1 LGPLSLLVFI
11 WLIISQQGRLNL
23 AMANELESEQTN
35 HERWM
40 REALIL
46 AEQAANADEVPVG
59 AIVVQN
65 GEIIGRGFNQPI
77 RSCDATAHAEIV
89 DIRSSSQ
96 FRNNY
101 RIPGTTLYVTI
112 EPCTMCLG
120 AMIHARVD
128 RLIFGATE
136 PRAGAVVSQGSLIEA
151 GHFNHQLSFVDGV
164 LAEECSSLMQSFF
177 RKRRKAN

>member
-1 LGPLSLLVFI
+1 MATEFE
-11 WLIISQQGRLNL
+11 SQ
-23 AMANELESEQTN
+23 STN

-40 REALIL
+40 REALSL
-46 AEQAANADEVPVG
+46 AQQAAEADEVPVG
-59 AIVVQN
+59 AIVVHN

-89 DIRSSSQ
+89 AIRSASQ

-101 RIPGTTLYVTI
+101 RLPGTTVYVTI

-128 RLIFGATE
+128 RLVFGATE
-136 PRAGAVVSQGSLIEA
+136 PRAGAVVSQGSLLEA
-151 GHFNHQLSFVDGV
+151 GHFNHQLSFIDGV

-177 RKRRKAN
+177 RNKRKAN

>member
-1 LGPLSLLVFI
+1 
-11 WLIISQQGRLNL
+11 
-23 AMANELESEQTN
+23 MANELGSQSTN

-46 AEQAANADEVPVG
+46 AEQAAEADEVPVG
-59 AIVVQN
+59 AIVVHN

-89 DIRSSSQ
+89 AIRSASQ
-96 FRNNY
+96 LRSNY
-101 RIPGTTLYVTI
+101 RLPGTTVYVTI

-128 RLIFGATE
+128 RLVFGATE
-136 PRAGAVVSQGSLIEA
+136 PRAGAVVSQGSLLEA
-151 GHFNHQLSFVDGV
+151 GHFNHQLSFIDGV

-177 RKRRKAN
+177 RNRRKGN

>member
-1 LGPLSLLVFI
+1 
-11 WLIISQQGRLNL
+11 
-23 AMANELESEQTN
+23 MAAELESDQID

-46 AEQAANADEVPVG
+46 AEQAADADEVPVG
-59 AIVVQN
+59 AIVVQD

-89 DIRSSSQ
+89 ALRSASQ

-101 RIPGTTLYVTI
+101 RLPGTTIYVTI

-120 AMIHARVD
+120 ALIHARVE
-128 RLIFGATE
+128 RLVFGATE
-136 PRAGAVVSQGSLIEA
+136 PRAGAIVSQASLIDA
-151 GHFNHQLSFVDGV
+151 DHFNHRLTFVGGV
-164 LAEECSSLMQSFF
+164 LADECSTLLQNFF
-177 RKRRKAN
+177 KSRRKGN

>member
-1 LGPLSLLVFI
+1 MTTEIKP
-11 WLIISQQGRLNL
+11 
-23 AMANELESEQTN
+23 ESTN

-65 GEIIGRGFNQPI
+65 GEIIGRGFNQPV

-89 DIRSSSQ
+89 AIRSASQ

-101 RIPGTTLYVTI
+101 RLPSTTLYVTI

-151 GHFNHQLSFVDGV
+151 GHFNHQMSFVDGV
-164 LAEECSSLMQSFF
+164 LAEECSSLMQRFF
-177 RKRRKAN
+177 RSRRKVN

>member
-1 LGPLSLLVFI
+1 MATEFE
-11 WLIISQQGRLNL
+11 SQ
-23 AMANELESEQTN
+23 STN

-40 REALIL
+40 REALSL
-46 AEQAANADEVPVG
+46 AHQAAEADEVPVG
-59 AIVVQN
+59 AIVVHN

-89 DIRSSSQ
+89 AIRSASQ
-96 FRNNY
+96 LRSNY
-101 RIPGTTLYVTI
+101 RLPGTTVYVTI

-128 RLIFGATE
+128 RLVFGATE
-136 PRAGAVVSQGSLIEA
+136 PRAGAVVSQGSLIKA
-151 GHFNHQLSFVDGV
+151 GHFNHQLSFIDGV

-177 RKRRKAN
+177 RNRRKGN

>member
-1 LGPLSLLVFI
+1 
-11 WLIISQQGRLNL
+11 
-23 AMANELESEQTN
+23 MAAELETDLLI

-40 REALIL
+40 REALSL
-46 AEQAANADEVPVG
+46 AKQAAAAGEVPVG
-59 AIVVQN
+59 AIVVQD

-77 RSCDATAHAEIV
+77 RTCDATAHAEIV
-89 DIRSSSQ
+89 AIRSASQ

-101 RIPGTTLYVTI
+101 RLPGTSLYVTI

-120 AMIHARVD
+120 AMIHARVE

-136 PRAGAVVSQGSLIEA
+136 PRAGAIVSQASMLDG
-151 GHFNHQLSFVDGV
+151 GHFNHQLSFTDGV

-177 RKRRKAN
+177 RSRRKGN

>member
-1 LGPLSLLVFI
+1 
-11 WLIISQQGRLNL
+11 
-23 AMANELESEQTN
+23 MATELESESTN

-89 DIRSSSQ
+89 AIRSASQ

-101 RIPGTTLYVTI
+101 RLPGTTLYVTI

-128 RLIFGATE
+128 RLVFGATE

-151 GHFNHQLSFVDGV
+151 GYFNHQLSFVDGV

-177 RKRRKAN
+177 RNRRKAN

>member
-1 LGPLSLLVFI
+1 
-11 WLIISQQGRLNL
+11 
-23 AMANELESEQTN
+23 MANELGSESTI

-46 AEQAANADEVPVG
+46 AEQAAEADEVPVG
-59 AIVVQN
+59 AIVVHN

-89 DIRSSSQ
+89 AIRSASQ

-101 RIPGTTLYVTI
+101 RLPGTTVYVTI

-128 RLIFGATE
+128 RLVFGATE
-136 PRAGAVVSQGSLIEA
+136 PSAGAVVSQGSLLEA
-151 GHFNHQLSFVDGV
+151 GHFNHQLSFIDGV

-177 RKRRKAN
+177 RNRRKGN

>member
-1 LGPLSLLVFI
+1 
-11 WLIISQQGRLNL
+11 
-23 AMANELESEQTN
+23 MANELGSQSTN

-40 REALIL
+40 REALSL
-46 AEQAANADEVPVG
+46 AQQAAEADEVPVG
-59 AIVVQN
+59 AIVVHN

-89 DIRSSSQ
+89 AIRSASQ
-96 FRNNY
+96 LRSNY
-101 RIPGTTLYVTI
+101 RLPGTTVYVTI

-128 RLIFGATE
+128 RLVFGATE
-136 PRAGAVVSQGSLIEA
+136 PRAGAVVSQGSLLEA
-151 GHFNHQLSFVDGV
+151 GHFNHQLSFIDGV

-177 RKRRKAN
+177 RNRRKGN

>member
-1 LGPLSLLVFI
+1 
-11 WLIISQQGRLNL
+11 
-23 AMANELESEQTN
+23 MANELGSESTN

-40 REALIL
+40 REALSL
-46 AEQAANADEVPVG
+46 AQQAAEADEVPVG
-59 AIVVQN
+59 AIVVHN

-89 DIRSSSQ
+89 AIRSASQ

-101 RIPGTTLYVTI
+101 RLPGTTVYVTI

-128 RLIFGATE
+128 RLVFGATE
-136 PRAGAVVSQGSLIEA
+136 PRAGAVVSQGSLLEA
-151 GHFNHQLSFVDGV
+151 GHFNHQLSFIDGV

-177 RKRRKAN
+177 RNRRKGN

>member
-1 LGPLSLLVFI
+1 MATEFE
-11 WLIISQQGRLNL
+11 SQ
-23 AMANELESEQTN
+23 STN

-40 REALIL
+40 REALSL
-46 AEQAANADEVPVG
+46 AQQAAEADEVPVG
-59 AIVVQN
+59 AIVVHN

-89 DIRSSSQ
+89 AIRSASQ
-96 FRNNY
+96 FRSNY
-101 RIPGTTLYVTI
+101 RLPGTTVYVTI

-128 RLIFGATE
+128 RLVFGATE
-136 PRAGAVVSQGSLIEA
+136 PRAGAVVSQGSLLEA
-151 GHFNHQLSFVDGV
+151 GHFNHQLSFIDGV

-177 RKRRKAN
+177 RNKRKAN

>member
-1 LGPLSLLVFI
+1 
-11 WLIISQQGRLNL
+11 
-23 AMANELESEQTN
+23 MANELGSESTI

-46 AEQAANADEVPVG
+46 AEQAAEADEVPVG
-59 AIVVQN
+59 AIVVHN

-89 DIRSSSQ
+89 AIRSASQ
-96 FRNNY
+96 LRSNY
-101 RIPGTTLYVTI
+101 RLPGTTVYVTI

-128 RLIFGATE
+128 RLVFGATE

-151 GHFNHQLSFVDGV
+151 GYFNHQLSFIDGV

-177 RKRRKAN
+177 RNRRKGN

>member
-1 LGPLSLLVFI
+1 MATEFE
-11 WLIISQQGRLNL
+11 SQ
-23 AMANELESEQTN
+23 STN

-40 REALIL
+40 REALSL
-46 AEQAANADEVPVG
+46 AQQAAEADEVPVG
-59 AIVVQN
+59 AIVVHN

-89 DIRSSSQ
+89 AIRSASQ
-96 FRNNY
+96 FRSNY
-101 RIPGTTLYVTI
+101 RLPGTTVYVTI

-128 RLIFGATE
+128 RLVFGATE
-136 PRAGAVVSQGSLIEA
+136 PRAGAVVSQGSLLEA
-151 GHFNHQLSFVDGV
+151 GHFNHQLSFIDGV

-177 RKRRKAN
+177 RNRRKGY

>member
-1 LGPLSLLVFI
+1 
-11 WLIISQQGRLNL
+11 
-23 AMANELESEQTN
+23 MANELGSQSTN

-40 REALIL
+40 REALSL
-46 AEQAANADEVPVG
+46 AQQAAEADEVPVG
-59 AIVVQN
+59 AIVVHN

-89 DIRSSSQ
+89 AIRSASQ
-96 FRNNY
+96 FRSNY
-101 RIPGTTLYVTI
+101 RLPGTTVYVTI

-128 RLIFGATE
+128 RLVFGATE
-136 PRAGAVVSQGSLIEA
+136 PRAGAVVSQGSLLEA
-151 GHFNHQLSFVDGV
+151 GHFNHQLSFIDGV

-177 RKRRKAN
+177 RNRRKGY

>member
-1 LGPLSLLVFI
+1 
-11 WLIISQQGRLNL
+11 
-23 AMANELESEQTN
+23 MANELGSESTI

-46 AEQAANADEVPVG
+46 AEQAAEADEVPVG
-59 AIVVQN
+59 AIVVHN

-89 DIRSSSQ
+89 AIRSASQ
-96 FRNNY
+96 LRSNY
-101 RIPGTTLYVTI
+101 RLPGTTLYVTI

-128 RLIFGATE
+128 RLVFGATE
-136 PRAGAVVSQGSLIEA
+136 PRAGAVVSQGSLIKA
-151 GHFNHQLSFVDGV
+151 GHFNHQLSFIDGV

-177 RKRRKAN
+177 RNRRKGN

>member
-1 LGPLSLLVFI
+1 
-11 WLIISQQGRLNL
+11 
-23 AMANELESEQTN
+23 MATELDSEWTN

-65 GEIIGRGFNQPI
+65 GKIIGRGYNQPI

-89 DIRSSSQ
+89 AIRSASK
-96 FRNNY
+96 FCNNY
-101 RIPGTTLYVTI
+101 RLPGTILYVTI

-128 RLIFGATE
+128 RLVFGATE

-151 GHFNHQLSFVDGV
+151 SHFNHQLSFIDGV
-164 LAEECSSLMQSFF
+164 LAEDCSSLMQSFF
-177 RKRRKAN
+177 RNRRKAN

>member
-1 LGPLSLLVFI
+1 
-11 WLIISQQGRLNL
+11 
-23 AMANELESEQTN
+23 MANELGSESTI

-46 AEQAANADEVPVG
+46 AEQAAEADEVPVG
-59 AIVVQN
+59 AIVVHN

-89 DIRSSSQ
+89 AIRSASQ
-96 FRNNY
+96 LRSNY
-101 RIPGTTLYVTI
+101 RLPGTTLYVTI

-128 RLIFGATE
+128 RLVFGATE
-136 PRAGAVVSQGSLIEA
+136 PRAGAVVSQGSLLEA
-151 GHFNHQLSFVDGV
+151 GHFNHQLSFIDGV

-177 RKRRKAN
+177 RNRRKGN